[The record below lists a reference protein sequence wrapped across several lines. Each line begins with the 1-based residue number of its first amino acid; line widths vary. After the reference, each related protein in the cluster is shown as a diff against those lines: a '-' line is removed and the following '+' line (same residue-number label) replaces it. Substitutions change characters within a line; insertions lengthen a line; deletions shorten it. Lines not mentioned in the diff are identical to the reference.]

1 MDASFTNEHR
11 QGSTGV
17 VLRDHAGKLI
27 RGQAIWYE
35 HAHCARTMEA
45 LAIRDGTKLAADLG
59 FRRVIIES
67 DAEVV
72 VKLWNS
78 ACFDRADVA
87 PICHEITALG
97 EGFESFAL
105 VHARREA
112 NIAAHK
118 CAKQAT
124 EERKRC
130 IWVNFIPSFLRDCI
144 QNFCYPSD

>member
-87 PICHEITALG
+87 PICHEIAVLG
-97 EGFESFAL
+97 EGYESFAL
-105 VHARREA
+105 
-112 NIAAHK
+112 
-118 CAKQAT
+118 
-124 EERKRC
+124 
-130 IWVNFIPSFLRDCI
+130 
-144 QNFCYPSD
+144 